1 VPYAVSAATSLALAL
16 ELTLKVVHFQ
26 NFGKYPRT
34 HDVLAIVRGL
44 PEETRMSMDKF
55 YKEMYAR
62 QEPPDVVH
70 FSVGLDMQGSPR
82 TPHQVPDVSSLQLAV
97 EHVRDAFVIWRY
109 VYERL
114 ETPKPVDI
122 HFKALLCLIEAAKN
136 EVAQFRGNSQVIMGS
151 GSSVV

>member
-1 VPYAVSAATSLALAL
+1 M
-16 ELTLKVVHFQ
+16 LKVVHFQ

-44 PEETRMSMDKF
+44 PQETTMSMDKF
-55 YKEMYAR
+55 YKQMYAR
-62 QEPPDVVH
+62 PEPPEVVH

-82 TPHQVPDVSSLQLAV
+82 APHQLPDVSSLQLAA

-114 ETPKPVDI
+114 EAPKPVDI

-136 EVAQFRGNSQVIMGS
+136 QVAQFKGNSQVIIGS
-151 GSSVV
+151 GGAVV